1 MLNDGPKNSSQT
13 VSPSC
18 TGNCEKTISNDLSST
33 PLFQKYVSKDF
44 LDKGDI
50 NHQEVSKLLNR
61 IRINN
66 INRGII
72 GHLNVNFFAI
82 KLDYIRVIITEN
94 VDIMIF
100 TEAKLDASYPY
111 AQLKIDGFKKPY
123 RLDRNTNGGGVMIYV
138 REDIPSDRLN
148 KHNTP
153 TNVEAIFVEINLR
166 KNKLLLVG
174 MYHSTNAEY
183 GTSDAVFFEQIRF
196 ALDVYSNYDKFL
208 LAGDFNLQEGEDLL
222 DDFMDE
228 FHSKNLVKET
238 TCFKNPEN
246 PSCIDLFIT
255 NSHGSFQ
262 KTSTVSTGLSDFHKM
277 VVIVLKTTFPK
288 AKPKVIPY
296 RDFSKYKM
304 KMILKMI

>member
-1 MLNDGPKNSSQT
+1 MTEVEFGEITISNELLDTNDSIISEMLNDGPKNSSQT

-66 INRGII
+66 INRVII

-82 KLDYIRVIITEN
+82 KLDSIKVIITEN

-123 RLDRNTNGGGVMIYV
+123 RLDRNALGGGILIYV
-138 REDIPSDRLN
+138 RTDIPSKILEQHELPEN
-148 KHNTP
+148 I
-153 TNVEAIFVEINLR
+153 EGIFIEINLR
-166 KNKLLLVG
+166 K
-174 MYHSTNAEY
+174 
-183 GTSDAVFFEQIRF
+183 
-196 ALDVYSNYDKFL
+196 
-208 LAGDFNLQEGEDLL
+208 
-222 DDFMDE
+222 
-228 FHSKNLVKET
+228 
-238 TCFKNPEN
+238 
-246 PSCIDLFIT
+246 
-255 NSHGSFQ
+255 
-262 KTSTVSTGLSDFHKM
+262 
-277 VVIVLKTTFPK
+277 
-288 AKPKVIPY
+288 
-296 RDFSKYKM
+296 
-304 KMILKMI
+304 